1 MASGV
6 RPAFADQEPRAQAV
20 TVAPASATTPPSP
33 RTVWSLACS
42 WTLVCKRVHEHAGDQ
57 VHVCDQDQVQVQ
69 VQVCVQVHRRSFAR
83 PPFEVEGGVEEPEA
97 TDLRPWLAF
106 ATCSAIWGSTFLVIS
121 IGNDAL
127 APVWAATLRLLLAAL
142 LLGAWA
148 RARRQPLPAG
158 AALRTALAYGVCQFG
173 INLPLLYWGE
183 QVIPSG
189 LSAVLYAT
197 LPMSSALLTR
207 ALGMERLTAPKLIGA
222 VVAFA
227 GVAVLFS
234 SSLRGELAPGGLLAV
249 FTAAT
254 VSGIAPVLL
263 KRGPRQPPIPMNAV
277 GCAIGAV
284 ISGAASLA
292 LGERHLLPSTGATLL
307 PLLYLTI
314 AGSMGAFV
322 LMSWLVNRW
331 SVTRVSYVSVAVP
344 VLALALGS
352 IVRHE
357 PLTPVNLAGA
367 LLVLV
372 GLLIG
377 MRRR

>member
-1 MASGV
+1 MA
-6 RPAFADQEPRAQAV
+6 
-20 TVAPASATTPPSP
+20 
-33 RTVWSLACS
+33 
-42 WTLVCKRVHEHAGDQ
+42 
-57 VHVCDQDQVQVQ
+57 
-69 VQVCVQVHRRSFAR
+69 
-83 PPFEVEGGVEEPEA
+83 EPEA
-97 TDLRPWLAF
+97 SDLRPWLAF

-142 LLGAWA
+142 LLAAWA
-148 RARRQPLPAG
+148 RARGEALPTG

-183 QVIPSG
+183 KVVPSG

-197 LPMSSALLTR
+197 LPMTSALLTR
-207 ALGMERLTAPKLIGA
+207 ALVMERLTAPKLIGA
-222 VVAFA
+222 IVALL
-227 GVAVLFS
+227 GVTVLFS
-234 SSLRGELAPGGLLAV
+234 SSLRGELALGGLLAV

-254 VSGIAPVLL
+254 VSAIAPVLL
-263 KRGPRQPPIPMNAV
+263 KRGPRQPPIPMNAA
-277 GCAIGAV
+277 GCSIGAV
-284 ISGAASLA
+284 MAGAASFA
-292 LGERHLLPSTGATLL
+292 MREPHLLPSTAATLL
-307 PLLYLTI
+307 PLLYLTV

-322 LMSWLVNRW
+322 LMSWLVNHW

-344 VLALALGS
+344 VLALGLGS
-352 IVRHE
+352 LVRHE

-377 MRRR
+377 MRRPRDAAEAAGA